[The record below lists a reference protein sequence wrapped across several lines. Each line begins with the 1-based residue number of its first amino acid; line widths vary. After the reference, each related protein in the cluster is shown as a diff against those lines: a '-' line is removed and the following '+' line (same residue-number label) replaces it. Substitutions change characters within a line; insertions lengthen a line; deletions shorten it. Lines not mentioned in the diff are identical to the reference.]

1 MKSNKRKIFLVPEEE
16 PYQCEHCDT
25 SVMGGRYNNHCPS
38 CLWSKHVDDKIP
50 GDRASDCG
58 GLMEP
63 VGVIKKHDTWRLIQ
77 KCITCE
83 KQFVVDSA
91 PQDNFDIIVELS
103 QKPTHSR

>member
-1 MKSNKRKIFLVPEEE
+1 MSFTRTIEDFTCAQCGLLVLGDG
-16 PYQCEHCDT
+16 YT
-25 SVMGGRYNNHCPS
+25 NHCTA